1 MGRPERTCAVTSTT
15 TLFINLPFPA
25 RQHPES
31 ARIEAS
37 ARDWVTRFRLAH
49 SDAGKQELVQSR
61 FGEAAAYGYPDAPL
75 QEAELAAG
83 WFAWLFFADD
93 HHEEGSDGSARTWTD
108 VTEAVRGVLE
118 QGLPTGPLADTPL
131 IRALADLSYRFDA
144 RASPTWKKRFNR
156 HLMGIMAGALHDIEL
171 REGGTPLPLVEY
183 IPLRRDASAVLT
195 CFDVIEI
202 CVHTEIP
209 DLVYHSPVL
218 QEIILAGA
226 DLFSWINDLYSLD
239 KEIACGIVSNLVLVL
254 QHERRLNREQAFIAA
269 RALISDRVND
279 LLAAEKR
286 LPELTDT
293 LQLDTATQ
301 SAVHRYVA
309 GIRDCIAGSNQ
320 WHART
325 TRRYQT
331 SPQTTEVSGRASG

>member
-1 MGRPERTCAVTSTT
+1 MTSTT
-15 TLFINLPFPA
+15 TPFINLPFPA

-31 ARIEAS
+31 ARIETS
-37 ARDWVTRFRLAH
+37 TCDWVIRFRLAR
-49 SDAGKQELVQSR
+49 SDAGKQRLVQSCL
-61 FGEAAAYGYPDAPL
+61 GEAAAYGYPDAPL
-75 QEAELAAG
+75 PEAELAAG
-83 WFAWLFFADD
+83 WFAWVFFVDD
-93 HHEEGSDGSARTWTD
+93 HHEEGTHGSAQKWTD

-131 IRALADLSYRFDA
+131 IRALADLSHRFDA
-144 RASPTWKKRFNR
+144 RASPAWKKRFAG
-156 HLMGIMAGALHDIEL
+156 HLMGIMAGGLRDIQL
-171 REGGTPLPLVEY
+171 RECGTPLPLAEY

-202 CVHTEIP
+202 CVHTELP
-209 DLVYHSPVL
+209 DQVYHSPVF

-239 KEIACGIVSNLVLVL
+239 KEIACGIVSNLILVL

-269 RALISDRVND
+269 RALINDRVND
-279 LLAAEKR
+279 LLAAEQR
-286 LPELTDT
+286 LPELIDA

-320 WHART
+320 WHAHS
-325 TRRYQT
+325 TRRYQKP
-331 SPQTTEVSGRASG
+331 PQTAEVGG

>member
-1 MGRPERTCAVTSTT
+1 VTATT
-15 TLFINLPFPA
+15 TPFINLPFPA

-31 ARIEAS
+31 ARIEECT
-37 ARDWVTRFRLAH
+37 RDWVIRFRLAP
-49 SDAGKQELVQSR
+49 SNAGKQGLLQSR

-75 QEAELAAG
+75 SEAELAAG
-83 WFAWLFFADD
+83 WFAWLFFVDD
-93 HHEEGSDGSARTWTD
+93 HHEEGTHGSAQQWTE

-131 IRALADLSYRFDA
+131 IRAFADLSHRFDA
-144 RASPTWKKRFNR
+144 RASPVWKKRFAR
-156 HLMGIMAGALHDIEL
+156 HLRGIMAGGLRDIQL
-171 REGGTPLPLVEY
+171 REGGTPLPLAEY

-202 CVHTEIP
+202 CVHTELP
-209 DLVYHSPVL
+209 DQIYHSPVF

-269 RALISDRVND
+269 RALINDRVND
-279 LLAAEKR
+279 LLVAEQR
-286 LPELTDT
+286 LPWLTDT
-293 LQLDTATQ
+293 LRLDTATQ
-301 SAVHRYVA
+301 AAVHRYVA

-320 WHART
+320 WHAHS
-325 TRRYQT
+325 TRRYQKL
-331 SPQTTEVSGRASG
+331 PQTMEIGGRVGG

>member
-1 MGRPERTCAVTSTT
+1 MISTT
-15 TLFINLPFPA
+15 TPFIKLPFPA

-31 ARIEAS
+31 ATIENS
-37 ARDWVTRFRLAH
+37 TRDWVIRFRLAR
-49 SDAGKQELVQSR
+49 SDAGKQGLVQGR

-75 QEAELAAG
+75 PEAELAAS
-83 WFAWLFFADD
+83 WFAWLFFVDD
-93 HHEEGSDGSARTWTD
+93 HHEERSDGSAQKWTD

-118 QGLPTGPLADTPL
+118 QGLPTGPLAYTPL
-131 IRALADLSYRFDA
+131 ILALVDLSHRFDA
-144 RASPTWKKRFNR
+144 WASPAWKERFSR
-156 HLMGIMAGALHDIEL
+156 HLMGIMAGGLHDIQL
-171 REGGTPLPLVEY
+171 REGGTPLPLAEY

-202 CVHTEIP
+202 CVHTELP
-209 DLVYHSPVL
+209 DQVYHSPVF
-218 QEIILAGA
+218 QEIVLAGA

-239 KEIACGIVSNLVLVL
+239 KEIACGIVSNLILVL

-279 LLAAEKR
+279 LLAAEER
-286 LPELTDT
+286 LPELIDT

-301 SAVHRYVA
+301 AAVYRYVA

-320 WHART
+320 WHAHS
-325 TRRYQT
+325 TRRYQKP
-331 SPQTTEVSGRASG
+331 PQTVDVGGRASG